1 MNLRTLDWL
10 KCRLAGWVATRAAWA
25 GDPLPDR
32 VAPHTG
38 QCLTCQVRLAQVRLL
53 TRTLQSIKDEV
64 YPAPSGLVGDVIARL
79 EEPVPA
85 PVPVGRLGTLS
96 RRNLA
101 PALMAATAA
110 AAVVLIARRR
120 AAA

>member
-1 MNLRTLDWL
+1 MNLRPLDLL
-10 KCRLAGWVATRAAWA
+10 KCRLAGWVAVRAIWA

-38 QCLTCQVRLAQVRLL
+38 RCLTCQVRLSQVRLL
-53 TRTLQSIKDEV
+53 TRTLQSIKDDV
-64 YPAPSGLVGDVIARL
+64 YKAPSGLVGGVIARL
-79 EEPVPA
+79 DEPA
-85 PVPVGRLGTLS
+85 PAPVGRLGALRPA

-101 PALMAATAA
+101 PALVAATAA